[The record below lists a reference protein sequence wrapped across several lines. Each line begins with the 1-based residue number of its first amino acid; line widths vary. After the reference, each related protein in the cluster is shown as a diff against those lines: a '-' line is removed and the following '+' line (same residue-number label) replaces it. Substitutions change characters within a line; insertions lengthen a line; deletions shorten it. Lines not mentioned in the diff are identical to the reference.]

1 MSDNAQ
7 YERAIID
14 WFKKNKRD
22 LPWRKTD
29 AWGVLVSEIMLQQTP
44 VQRVLP
50 VYLEWMKRWPTAAD
64 LAKATPAEVI
74 TAWGRLGYPRRALRL
89 HECAKVITSELD
101 GVIPDNEIELRKLP
115 GIGEYTAAAI
125 VAFAFNGRSLVLDI
139 NIRRLFSRL
148 YKGEEAPTAAPTKAE
163 RLEYAQYLPERQ
175 AHLWA
180 AATMELGAL
189 ICTAKNPLCGRCPVA
204 DQCQWRSLDF
214 PASERVKRSQTW
226 HGTDRQCRGTIV
238 QALRENSSL
247 TKKQIE
253 LLWDVPSQV
262 EKAILT
268 LLDDGLIEARGKS
281 SYSLPQ

>member
-1 MSDNAQ
+1 MPSTSS
-7 YERAIID
+7 YEKEIIS

-50 VYLEWMKRWPTAAD
+50 IYNEWMKRWPTSAH

-89 HECAKVITSELD
+89 HECAKVITSDLK
-101 GVIPDNEIELRKLP
+101 GVIPSTEVELRKLP
-115 GIGEYTAAAI
+115 GIGEYTAAAM
-125 VAFAFNGRSLVLDI
+125 VAFAFEGRSLVLDI

-148 YKGEEAPTAAPTKAE
+148 FKGEEMPSAAPTKAE
-163 RLEYAQYLPERQ
+163 RIEYGEYIPKKDP
-175 AHLWA
+175 HIWA

-204 DQCQWRSLDF
+204 DKCAWRNLDY
-214 PASERVKRSQTW
+214 PASERVKRTQTW

-238 QALRENSSL
+238 QALRENSTL
-247 TKKQIE
+247 TKKEIL

-262 EKAILT
+262 EKALLT
-268 LLDDGLIEARGKS
+268 LLDDGLIEARGRNT
-281 SYSLPQ
+281 YSLPR

>member
-1 MSDNAQ
+1 M
-7 YERAIID
+7 YEREITS

-29 AWGVLVSEIMLQQTP
+29 SWGVLVSEIMLQQTP

-50 VYLEWMKRWPTAAD
+50 IYNEWMQRWPTPAH

-89 HECAKVITSELD
+89 HECAKVITTELN
-101 GVIPDNEIELRKLP
+101 GQIPDTEVELRKLP
-115 GIGEYTAAAI
+115 GIGEYTAAAM
-125 VAFAFNGRSLVLDI
+125 VAFAFEGRSLVLDI

-163 RLEYAQYLPERQ
+163 RVEYAQYLPEKN
-175 AHLWA
+175 AHIWA

-189 ICTAKNPLCGRCPVA
+189 ICTAKNPLCGRCPVS
-204 DQCQWRSLDF
+204 DECKWRSLDY
-214 PASERVKRSQTW
+214 PASERVKRTQTW

-238 QALRENSSL
+238 QALRENSTL
-247 TKKQIE
+247 NKKQIH

-268 LLDDGLIEARGKS
+268 LLDDGLIEERRKNT
-281 SYSLPQ
+281 YSLPR

>member
-1 MSDNAQ
+1 M
-7 YERAIID
+7 YEKEITD

-50 VYLEWMKRWPTAAD
+50 VYNEWMKRWPTPSD
-64 LAKATPAEVI
+64 LAAATPAEVI

-89 HECAKVITSELD
+89 HECAKEITENHK
-101 GVIPDNEIELRKLP
+101 GVIPSTEIELRKLP
-115 GIGEYTAAAI
+115 GVGEYTSAAI
-125 VAFAFNGRSLVLDI
+125 VAFAFKGSSLVLDI

-148 YKGEEAPTAAPTKAE
+148 YKGEEAPAAAPTKAE
-163 RLEYAQYLPERQ
+163 RVEYAEYVPKKG
-175 AHLWA
+175 AHIWA

-189 ICTAKNPLCGRCPVA
+189 VCTAKNPLCGRCPVA
-204 DQCQWRSLDF
+204 DSCQWRSLDY
-214 PASERVKRSQTW
+214 PRTERVKRTQSW

-238 QALRENSSL
+238 QALRENAML
-247 TKKQIE
+247 TKKQIL

-262 EKAILT
+262 DKALLT
-268 LLDDGLIEARGKS
+268 LLDDGLIESRGKNTF
-281 SYSLPQ
+281 SLPQ

>member
-1 MSDNAQ
+1 MHTSSS
-7 YERAIID
+7 YERLITD

-22 LPWRKTD
+22 LPWRKSD

-50 VYLEWMKRWPTAAD
+50 IYNEWMKRWPTPAD
-64 LAKATPAEVI
+64 LAGATPAEVI

-89 HECAKVITSELD
+89 HECAKVITNELD
-101 GVIPDNEIELRKLP
+101 GIIPNDETQLRKLP

-148 YKGEEAPTAAPTKAE
+148 YRGEESPTTAPTKAE
-163 RLEYAQYLPERQ
+163 RLEYAQYLPEKK
-175 AHLWA
+175 AHIWA

-204 DQCQWRSLDF
+204 DQCAWRSLDY
-214 PASERVKRSQTW
+214 PASERVKRTQSW
-226 HGTDRQCRGTIV
+226 HGTDRQCRGTVV
-238 QALRENSSL
+238 QALRENETL
-247 TKKQIE
+247 TKRE
-253 LLWDVPSQV
+253 LHLLWDVPSQL

-268 LLDDGLIEARGKS
+268 LLDDGLIEERRKN

>member
-1 MSDNAQ
+1 MSSTTS
-7 YERAIID
+7 YEKEIIS

-50 VYLEWMKRWPTAAD
+50 VYNEWMKRWPTPAH
-64 LAKATPAEVI
+64 LAKATPADVI

-89 HECAKVITSELD
+89 HECAKVITREHK
-101 GVIPDNEIELRKLP
+101 GNIPTTEVELRKLP
-115 GIGEYTAAAI
+115 GIGEYTAAAM
-125 VAFAFNGRSLVLDI
+125 VAFAFEGSSLVLDI

-148 YKGEEAPTAAPTKAE
+148 FKGEETPTAAPTKAE
-163 RLEYAQYLPERQ
+163 RIEYSQYLPAKN
-175 AHLWA
+175 AHIWA

-204 DQCQWRSLDF
+204 DKCAWRSLDY
-214 PASERVKRSQTW
+214 PASERVKRTQTW

-247 TKKQIE
+247 SKKQIH

-262 EKAILT
+262 EKALLT
-268 LLDDGLIEARGKS
+268 LLDDGLIEERGKNT
-281 SYSLPQ
+281 YSLPR

>member
-1 MSDNAQ
+1 M
-7 YERAIID
+7 YEKLIID

-50 VYLEWMKRWPTAAD
+50 VYNEWMKRWPTPAH

-89 HECAKVITSELD
+89 HECAKVITNELN
-101 GVIPDNEIELRKLP
+101 GVIPSTEVELRKLP
-115 GIGEYTAAAI
+115 GIGEYTAAAM
-125 VAFAFNGRSLVLDI
+125 VAFAFGGKSLVLDI

-148 YKGEEAPTAAPTKAE
+148 YKGEEAPSAAPTKAE
-163 RLEYAQYLPERQ
+163 RIEYAQYVPEKN
-175 AHLWA
+175 AHIWA

-189 ICTAKNPLCGRCPVA
+189 ICTAKNPVCGRCPVA
-204 DQCQWRSLDF
+204 DKCQWRSLDY
-214 PASERVKRSQTW
+214 PASERIKRRQTW

-238 QALRENSSL
+238 QALRENSTL
-247 TKKQIE
+247 NKKQIH

-262 EKAILT
+262 EKALLT
-268 LLDDGLIEARGKS
+268 LLDDGLIEERRKNT
-281 SYSLPQ
+281 YSLPR

>member
-1 MSDNAQ
+1 MSANAL
-7 YERAIID
+7 YERAIIA

-50 VYLEWMKRWPTAAD
+50 VYNEWMKRWPTPAH
-64 LAKATPAEVI
+64 LAKATPADVI

-89 HECAKVITSELD
+89 HECAKVITSQLN
-101 GVIPDNEIELRKLP
+101 GVIPNTEVELRKLP
-115 GIGEYTAAAI
+115 GIGEYTAAAM
-125 VAFAFNGRSLVLDI
+125 VAFAFEGQSLVLDI

-163 RLEYAQYLPERQ
+163 RIEYAEYVPQKN
-175 AHLWA
+175 AHVWA

-189 ICTAKNPLCGRCPVA
+189 ICTAKNPLCGRCPVS
-204 DQCQWRSLDF
+204 DQCLWRSLDF
-214 PASERVKRSQTW
+214 PASERVKRTQSW

-238 QALRENSSL
+238 QALRENPML
-247 TKKQIE
+247 NKKQIQ

-268 LLDDGLIEARGKS
+268 LLDDGLIEERKKNT
-281 SYSLPQ
+281 YSLPR